1 MKQALLSLLS
11 GLMAG
16 GFFALLKLPI
26 PAPST
31 ISGMLGIVGLFAGYM
46 IVHRFSGVQ
55 WRHDGEKRA
64 HIMDGIQYIPP
75 GSSGLLFADSA
86 HL

>member
-55 WRHDGEKRA
+55 
-64 HIMDGIQYIPP
+64 
-75 GSSGLLFADSA
+75 
-86 HL
+86 